1 MGMTHYFFPNIL
13 LISLYA
19 EVYAFVPHEQCE
31 IFTFDLLP
39 EATSKNNK
47 YPRRLICF
55 EFRGTLKFQKPSFCS
70 QNKNL
75 SEKVKTKNFDGS
87 ILYTNTQYISLVL

>member
-1 MGMTHYFFPNIL
+1 MQKFML
-13 LISLYA
+13 LYHMSNVKSLL
-19 EVYAFVPHEQCE
+19 
-31 IFTFDLLP
+31 FDLLP

-87 ILYTNTQYISLVL
+87 ILYTNTQCVSLVL